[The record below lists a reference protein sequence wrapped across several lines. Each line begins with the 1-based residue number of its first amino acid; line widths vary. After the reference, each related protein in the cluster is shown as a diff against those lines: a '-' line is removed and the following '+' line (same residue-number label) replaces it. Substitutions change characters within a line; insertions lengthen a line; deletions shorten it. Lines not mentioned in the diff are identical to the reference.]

1 VQSTRYEIRVQE
13 TLSPELA
20 EWFDGMEI
28 RQEADGTTVLAGAL
42 QDQAA
47 LHGILARVR
56 DLNLTLLSVVPTGM
70 TAGEKG
76 GKGERR

>member
-13 TLSPELA
+13 TLDPELA

-28 RQEADGTTVLAGAL
+28 RLEADGTTVLAGVV

-56 DLNLTLLSVVPTGM
+56 DLNLTLLSVIPSGRP
-70 TAGEKG
+70 AGEKG